1 MNLFKFIKVIFVG
14 LFILFVISTCV
25 DSEKSIKT
33 KEPTKLKFGILPV
46 IQALPLFVAA
56 EKGYFN
62 DVSLNVELV
71 SFRSAMEINVA
82 LTSGQISGYFGGLI
96 TPVILKSN
104 STPIRIVAS
113 FTNTVY
119 DQRMFA
125 VLQPP
130 NTEKITI
137 SEAAEMGIATSSNT
151 VVDYFIYL
159 LLKEN
164 EPGHRIDYNI
174 VETKNI
180 SIRLQLLLSGQFAA
194 AVLSEPLATFAELN
208 GAQVIED
215 DRGMPFSVTTL
226 SFTELFLKESPES
239 AKDFL
244 RAVKRSIEYINTN
257 PDSVRQI
264 MNTNVNV
271 PKELRS
277 SMEVPKFPFS
287 VLPDREQVNN
297 VISWLK
303 MKKVIKTDI
312 RYEDMVVREQ

>member
-1 MNLFKFIKVIFVG
+1 MNLFKCIKEFLVG
-14 LFILFVISTCV
+14 LFILFVISGCV
-25 DSEKSIKT
+25 DSEKNINT
-33 KEPTKLKFGILPV
+33 KGLTELKFGILPV

-56 EKGYFN
+56 ERGYFE
-62 DVSLNVELV
+62 DESLKVELV

-104 STPIRIVAS
+104 STPIRIAAS
-113 FTNTVY
+113 FTNTVH
-119 DQRMFA
+119 DQRMFV

-137 SEAAEMGIATSSNT
+137 SEAAELGIATSSNT
-151 VVDYFIYL
+151 IVDYFIYL
-159 LLKEN
+159 LLDEI
-164 EPGHRIDYNI
+164 EPGQRTDYNI

-194 AVLSEPLATFAELN
+194 AVLSEPLASFAEMN
-208 GAQVIED
+208 GAQVIAD

-226 SFTELFLKESPES
+226 SFTELFLNESPEPV
-239 AKDFL
+239 KNFL
-244 RAVKRSIEYINTN
+244 KAVKRSIEYINTY
-257 PDSVRQI
+257 PDSVRKI

-271 PKELRS
+271 PKELQSR
-277 SMEVPKFPFS
+277 MEVPKFPFS
-287 VLPDREQVNN
+287 VLPDRKELNN

-303 MKKVIKTDI
+303 LKNVIKTDI
-312 RYEDMVVREQ
+312 RYEDLVAREQ

>member
-1 MNLFKFIKVIFVG
+1 MIPFKSVNFIFVG
-14 LFILFVISTCV
+14 LFILFVISGCV
-25 DSEKSIKT
+25 DSEKSSNT
-33 KEPTKLKFGILPV
+33 KESAQLKFGILPV

-56 EKGYFN
+56 EKGYF
-62 DVSLNVELV
+62 DDASLEVELV

-104 STPIRIVAS
+104 STPIRIAAS
-113 FTNTVY
+113 FTNTVH
-119 DQRMFA
+119 DQRMFV

-159 LLKEN
+159 LLDEI
-164 EPGHRIDYNI
+164 EPGQSTDYKI

-194 AVLSEPLATFAELN
+194 AVLSEPLATFAEMH

-215 DRGMPFSVTTL
+215 DRGMPFSITTL
-226 SFTELFLKESPES
+226 SFTEKFLNESPEPV
-239 AKDFL
+239 KNFL
-244 RAVKRSIEYINTN
+244 KAVKRSIEYINAN

-271 PKELRS
+271 PKELQN

-287 VLPDREQVNN
+287 ALPDREQLNN

-303 MKKVIKTDI
+303 LKNIIKTDI
-312 RYEDMVVREQ
+312 RYEDLVVREQ